1 MKETETSP
9 PRPHTL
15 QTLSRSYGLDLA
27 LWEAN
32 KRHASKDYQTKAMK
46 AGSQNDG
53 GQRVM
58 GATCVRMLQAL
69 SEVCTASAQLP
80 SSNQDLL
87 LPGPQLMFLS
97 LFLIGRKYHT

>member
-1 MKETETSP
+1 MKRVQVTLSKFSLILPVTNIPGISISLCSHSTELEELLLKETDPLLPSG
-9 PRPHTL
+9 PHTL
-15 QTLSRSYGLDLA
+15 QTLSRSYGLVLA

-58 GATCVRMLQAL
+58 GTTCV
-69 SEVCTASAQLP
+69 
-80 SSNQDLL
+80 
-87 LPGPQLMFLS
+87 
-97 LFLIGRKYHT
+97 